1 MRERLRLRLRGKK
14 VLKSAAVKPS
24 VSNMTTSSEVRPAP
38 SPPDW
43 RQRGEEWIREEYENK
58 VLQRVN
64 KFKGHGKQK
73 VPRFYKSLHNNPHME
88 WKKRLKRKEVE
99 MRRWKEW
106 NEWKKQFLY
115 WKHKFSFP
123 VPYMEW
129 LRVNCHQTILKRNFF
144 LLCLPYFYYCQ
155 KTKLLWLWYDFMLHV
170 KKNSV
175 GLNIELSSFVYNLVI
190 ISFTY
195 FRKNKVVWLY
205 FGRNFNHHI
214 SVFAK

>member
-1 MRERLRLRLRGKK
+1 MRERLRQRLRGKK

-58 VLQRVN
+58 VLQRDRVN

-73 VPRFYKSLHNNPHME
+73 VPRIYKSLHNNPHME

-170 KKNSV
+170 KKNFCWS
-175 GLNIELSSFVYNLVI
+175 
-190 ISFTY
+190 
-195 FRKNKVVWLY
+195 
-205 FGRNFNHHI
+205 
-214 SVFAK
+214 